1 METEKV
7 QFERRH
13 NWAWMNMNRESQIL
27 KDPLSYPLKTAD
39 KQQKKQK
46 KNYFLKWIHRLIF
59 LQALCCQQNAELT
72 AKTTWRGGVMPK
84 VTAEYT
90 GTYICRQAHTCQVET
105 SQQTSHN
112 VLPLI

>member
-1 METEKV
+1 M
-7 QFERRH
+7 
-13 NWAWMNMNRESQIL
+13 L
-27 KDPLSYPLKTAD
+27 
-39 KQQKKQK
+39 
-46 KNYFLKWIHRLIF
+46 
-59 LQALCCQQNAELT
+59 
-72 AKTTWRGGVMPK
+72 K